1 MNSIFDNKFS
11 LGALAATFVLTL
23 ALAAPALAQQAQP
36 SNPANNF
43 PIAVVDVG
51 RVFKDSK
58 QGQSIDQQLRKEGQE
73 MEKKMQAKDQE
84 LKKAYEELITQ
95 AQSGKTTKEAL
106 ETKEKDLQKKIQAFQ
121 AERAK
126 AIEDMNKK
134 AEDTLKPLQDKTE
147 KAIQSLAKEKR
158 FVVVLN
164 SAGVVYAPDSIDI
177 TNLVIQEVD
186 KAR

>member
-1 MNSIFDNKFS
+1 MKNTIAGTLKSGLIVSVLLVMLS
-11 LGALAATFVLTL
+11 LSSTVM
-23 ALAAPALAQQAQP
+23 AQQNQDKQA
-36 SNPANNF
+36 AKF

-58 QGQSIDQQLRKEGQE
+58 QGQAIDQQLRKDGQA
-73 MEKKMQAKDQE
+73 METKMQEKDAK
-84 LKKAYEELITQ
+84 LKKDYEDLIKD
-95 AQSGKTTKEAL
+95 AQSGKTTREAL
-106 ETKEKDLQKKIQAFQ
+106 ETKEKALQKKIQEFQ

-147 KAIQSLAKEKR
+147 KAIEALAREKS

-164 SAGVVYAPDSIDI
+164 SAGVVYAPNSIDI
-177 TNLVIQEVD
+177 TNLVIAEID
-186 KAR
+186 KGR